1 MRSAVNSQNCR
12 PRGGGVRGFAYPGKF
27 PHGHHLEEGKTKDR
41 DPRVHHDARWSG
53 SHTIAQEI
61 HKHTARTEGLSTLPL
76 VDTAELNHVLMVN
89 MEVGAAKAES
99 YISFHG
105 KSREEIQLQYIYKDK
120 S

>member
-1 MRSAVNSQNCR
+1 MVGKPYDCPGDPQTYSPNRGSVN
-12 PRGGGVRGFAYPGKF
+12 A
-27 PHGHHLEEGKTKDR
+27 
-41 DPRVHHDARWSG
+41 
-53 SHTIAQEI
+53 TI
-61 HKHTARTEGLSTLPL
+61 SPL